1 MESTYLNTNITIYLT
16 FKTVA
21 EKLTDMNRR
30 KYLAISSGMVALA
43 GCSGETEE
51 NPSSS
56 GGESD
61 SSSGD
66 GSDGGSKSGD
76 GEDSIPTHEI
86 GDTFMVG
93 GDEDAVEYTVSS
105 ASTADAI
112 GGEYSSE
119 EANGVFLIVQLEMV
133 NQTSET
139 INISSNHLKAVDSDG
154 NQFDADAGA
163 SVYLESDDRFDVSG
177 ISFEQLNPSL
187 STSGAVIFDVA
198 TGSSY
203 GLLVEPVGLFSSAD
217 SHLVELGST

>member
-1 MESTYLNTNITIYLT
+1 
-16 FKTVA
+16 
-21 EKLTDMNRR
+21 MNRR
-30 KYLAISSGMVALA
+30 KYLAISGGMVALA

-51 NPSSS
+51 SPSSS
-56 GGESD
+56 GGESDSDSQDGSD

-66 GSDGGSKSGD
+66 GSDGGSESGD

-93 GDEDAVEYTVSS
+93 GDENAVEYTVSS

-112 GGEYSSE
+112 GGEYSRE

-163 SVYLESDDRFDVSG
+163 SVYLESDGRFDVSG
-177 ISFEQLNPSL
+177 ISFEQLNPGL

-203 GLLVEPVGLFSSAD
+203 SLLVEPVGLFSSAD